1 MPGQPLVACG
11 LDSLMATD
19 LRNRLNR
26 RFGIALGLAD
36 LLGGAD
42 VTGLA
47 DAVGR
52 AMGARE
58 AAVDEDVEELT
69 L

>member
-1 MPGQPLVACG
+1 VQPGLPLITCG

-26 RFGIALGLAD
+26 RFGTGLGLAALMD
-36 LLGGAD
+36 GAD
-42 VTGLA
+42 VNGLVT
-47 DAVGR
+47 AVETALAHGET
-52 AMGARE
+52 M
-58 AAVDEDVEELT
+58 EEMT